1 MAAWQRCLVG
11 YKATLVSKMSVPRDQ
26 QEPIEVV
33 LRNLRS
39 MPLVPGP
46 AQHDAIVRLQ
56 PHVERALRVL
66 DGLERRGDLSAHE
79 LRQKEVLRELHRT
92 LKVFE

>member
-1 MAAWQRCLVG
+1 
-11 YKATLVSKMSVPRDQ
+11 MSAPRDD

-33 LRNLRS
+33 LHNLRS
-39 MPLVPGP
+39 MPLVPDP

-66 DGLERRGDLSAHE
+66 DSFERRGDLSAHE
-79 LRQKEVLRELHRT
+79 RQLLEALRELQST
-92 LKVFE
+92 LKAFK

>member
-1 MAAWQRCLVG
+1 VSLPR
-11 YKATLVSKMSVPRDQ
+11 YKL
-26 QEPIEVV
+26 EPVEVV
-33 LRNLRS
+33 LRELLA

-56 PHVERALRVL
+56 PHVERAQRVL

-79 LRQKEVLRELHRT
+79 RQRLEALRELQGT
-92 LKVFE
+92 LKVF

>member
-1 MAAWQRCLVG
+1 
-11 YKATLVSKMSVPRDQ
+11 VPRDE

-39 MPLVPGP
+39 TPLVPGP

-79 LRQKEVLRELHRT
+79 RQELESLRELQST
-92 LKVFE
+92 LKEFK

>member
-1 MAAWQRCLVG
+1 MCLVRL
-11 YKATLVSKMSVPRDQ
+11 KATLASRMSVPRDE

-39 MPLVPGP
+39 TPLVPGP

-79 LRQKEVLRELHRT
+79 RQELESLRELQST
-92 LKVFE
+92 LKEFK